1 MKVNPSP
8 SLIEVAFIYISWA
21 VGRIRPLFLEE
32 KMGSFYPHGKPGYYA
47 YTKHFVAEYGG
58 NTGYLAEANTKYP
71 GIGSKGHSITIK
83 ALMNLK
89 ELINA
94 ARAAEL
100 AFLKDTGI
108 NLDDPNASNIF
119 RSMNEIFN
127 SKQTF
132 ERGLQYMK
140 SIANSGENMKK
151 GEMYRDVSRYF
162 GTYLKKT
169 LQTDLKK
176 FLRKDII
183 KMSPG
188 QIENLINDI
197 IGNALVA
204 TYENV
209 ADFINKDT
217 EAIRGKFGNS
227 NKGKAKANENEKEV
241 QAIKDM
247 IQIIKRLQSTGA
259 FKNYGHLFDL
269 NLETLQEMTDRKDR
283 RYKIKLNKKKYS
295 GAHVDS
301 NFGGNILEL
310 ITTTVAAELGNT
322 HIRAHSPI
330 MDLTI
335 TGVHTGQMNQMKA
348 DTMLFVG
355 QGPINIGDY
364 LQYINDG
371 FDSVRMQNV
380 DAMAQYLEK
389 LDSNLRHVIM
399 ISDKNYSIKANFGGI
414 NAQEKMDLQ
423 SAGMMLSQFGVGDI
437 PSLINYLANCGDAM
451 IQGQVNG
458 EVRTE
463 LQSLIGYFLFDHL
476 QINVSGSKPGPNV
489 VNLMNVS
496 GIYIPLSTYL
506 EGIYN
511 SLQDVAS
518 NPSSFV
524 SVTISLGGE
533 TDQPIWTPGTWGAFR
548 TSHETESFISYR
560 IMRNIADFIN
570 GL

>member
-1 MKVNPSP
+1 
-8 SLIEVAFIYISWA
+8 
-21 VGRIRPLFLEE
+21 
-32 KMGSFYPHGKPGYYA
+32 MGSFYPHGKPGYYA
-47 YTKHFVAEYGG
+47 YTKHFVSEYGG
-58 NTGYLAEANTKYP
+58 RTGYLAEANTKYP
-71 GIGSKGHSITIK
+71 GIGSKSHSITIK

-108 NLDDPNASNIF
+108 NLEDPNASNIF

-140 SIANSGENMKK
+140 SISASGKDMKK

-169 LQTDLKK
+169 LQSNLKK
-176 FLRKDII
+176 FLKVDIV
-183 KMSPG
+183 KMSPS
-188 QIENLINDI
+188 QIKELINNI
-197 IGNALVA
+197 IGDALVA
-204 TYENV
+204 TYDNV

-217 EAIRGKFGNS
+217 AAIRGKFGNS
-227 NKGKAKANENEKEV
+227 NKGKAKAQENEKEV

-247 IQIIKRLQSTGA
+247 IEVIKKLQSNGA
-259 FKNYGHLFDL
+259 FKDYGHLFNL

-283 RYKIKLNKKKYS
+283 RHKIKLNKKKYS
-295 GAHVDS
+295 NAHVDA

-310 ITTTVAAELGNT
+310 ITTTVAAHLGNT
-322 HIRAHSPI
+322 YIQQHSPV

-355 QGPINIGDY
+355 TGEVNPDDY

-380 DAMAQYLEK
+380 DAMAQYLKNLE
-389 LDSNLRHVIM
+389 SNLKHVIM
-399 ISDKNYSIKANFGGI
+399 ISDKNYSIKADFGGI

-437 PSLINYLANCGDAM
+437 PSLINYLANCGSEM

-476 QINVSGSKPGPNV
+476 QISVSGSRPGPNV
-489 VNLMNVS
+489 VNLLNVS
-496 GIYIPLSTYL
+496 GMYIPLSTYL
-506 EGIYN
+506 EGIYD
-511 SLQDVAS
+511 SIQSVAS

-524 SVTISLGGE
+524 SVTISLGGDTE
-533 TDQPIWTPGTWGAFR
+533 ESVWTPGTWGAFR

-560 IMRNIADFIN
+560 IMRNIADFIS